1 MTLPIFLELRD
12 DEGIDTKSM
21 MRKDNPTSSSSYDSS
36 PDAEATIAK
45 LQQHDDL
52 VSDKIIKSLS
62 TLKEPPESLNL
73 GGGESRKLI
82 RNGSE
87 EEGSEDIDRGI
98 SSFQQHQ
105 PSTSTNNNEESLL
118 DPVKAQERAEELK
131 AKLEREKELENA
143 VDRSEKE
150 THSVALKTEEALDA
164 LDGKPLAKAES
175 GSVDRA
181 LESRLST
188 DKKINLSTPIKE
200 AESSETKHE
209 EIKKQEALPVIEKKE
224 TTETKHEETKQ
235 QDAPLVTEKKETT
248 NKHDEIKTQEA
259 PPVTEKKEAPSEK
272 KNGDEKTVIT
282 TNQIQSPKEN
292 FINDKPSEQSQ
303 IKIPANDT
311 QSQTKNVVIT
321 PPQKDKIIAENAT
334 VSTQVV
340 DVLKG
345 MGQIKESAPKTVLN
359 KTLDNEEKETKEAVS
374 DLNVAIGILEKK
386 LSLINQ
392 AKSTGDKKSIY
403 LVDGESKKPDKDDV
417 AAASRSQIE
426 LDNSLKLLEKVMNV
440 AKRVGKPKQKSE
452 VASVPPPQNQSE
464 KKITNTQRSHIQPS
478 IRSQQPMALVV
489 QENAQY
495 FPQQSFIPSQ
505 IEEYDLLEDENNN
518 KRQSINRYPTV
529 VGDSFIVPVMKR
541 NKIPAL
547 KNVNSQRQTYTRSYT
562 RYYNNN
568 RSNNNNNWNYRRSAL
583 TRPFYPY
590 SNYNKQFYYYQQPW
604 SQYPRY

>member
-1 MTLPIFLELRD
+1 
-12 DEGIDTKSM
+12 M

-105 PSTSTNNNEESLL
+105 PSASTNNNEESLL

-181 LESRLST
+181 LESKLST

-311 QSQTKNVVIT
+311 QSQTKNVVII

-478 IRSQQPMALVV
+478 IRSRQRQQQPMALVV

-568 RSNNNNNWNYRRSAL
+568 RSNNNNNWNYRKSAL

>member
-1 MTLPIFLELRD
+1 
-12 DEGIDTKSM
+12 M
-21 MRKDNPTSSSSYDSS
+21 MRKDNPTSSSPYDSS

-105 PSTSTNNNEESLL
+105 PSASTNNNEESLL

-150 THSVALKTEEALDA
+150 THNVALKTEEALNA

-181 LESRLST
+181 LESKLST

-209 EIKKQEALPVIEKKE
+209 EIKKQEALPIIEKKE

-235 QDAPLVTEKKETT
+235 QDAPLITEKKETT

-292 FINDKPSEQSQ
+292 FTNDKPSEQSQ
-303 IKIPANDT
+303 IKIPANDCLLYT
-311 QSQTKNVVIT
+311 SPSPRDQRGSRM
-321 PPQKDKIIAENAT
+321 P
-334 VSTQVV
+334 S
-340 DVLKG
+340 
-345 MGQIKESAPKTVLN
+345 SA
-359 KTLDNEEKETKEAVS
+359 
-374 DLNVAIGILEKK
+374 
-386 LSLINQ
+386 
-392 AKSTGDKKSIY
+392 
-403 LVDGESKKPDKDDV
+403 
-417 AAASRSQIE
+417 
-426 LDNSLKLLEKVMNV
+426 
-440 AKRVGKPKQKSE
+440 
-452 VASVPPPQNQSE
+452 
-464 KKITNTQRSHIQPS
+464 
-478 IRSQQPMALVV
+478 
-489 QENAQY
+489 
-495 FPQQSFIPSQ
+495 
-505 IEEYDLLEDENNN
+505 
-518 KRQSINRYPTV
+518 
-529 VGDSFIVPVMKR
+529 
-541 NKIPAL
+541 
-547 KNVNSQRQTYTRSYT
+547 
-562 RYYNNN
+562 
-568 RSNNNNNWNYRRSAL
+568 
-583 TRPFYPY
+583 
-590 SNYNKQFYYYQQPW
+590 
-604 SQYPRY
+604 

>member
-1 MTLPIFLELRD
+1 
-12 DEGIDTKSM
+12 M

-105 PSTSTNNNEESLL
+105 PSASTNNNEESLL

-164 LDGKPLAKAES
+164 LDGKPLAKSKS

-181 LESRLST
+181 LESKLST
-188 DKKINLSTPIKE
+188 DKKIYLSTPIKE

-282 TNQIQSPKEN
+282 TNQIQSPKEK

-311 QSQTKNVVIT
+311 QSQTKNVVII

-478 IRSQQPMALVV
+478 IRSRQRQQQPMALVV

-568 RSNNNNNWNYRRSAL
+568 RSNNINNWNYRKSAL